1 MRVATRHGSVECH
14 VRGDGPAL
22 LLLSANPG
30 DHRDWNAI
38 AGDLARDHRLIG
50 VDWPGYGDS
59 PAPAAAAS
67 AMMFAEVALD
77 VADALDLRAVV
88 LGNSVGGFAAVRLA
102 AARPD
107 RVAGLVLV
115 DTGGFTAHTWA
126 SRAFCWLK
134 GRESVTRL
142 IAGRFARHYLHRRT
156 PDVAAILARTDDG
169 RRVPSRVAVDAAVW
183 RSFAHDEHS
192 LADDAP
198 RVRAPVL
205 LAWGRHDPVLP
216 LARDGAAA
224 ARALGVEPIVFDT
237 GHMPFAE
244 DPGAFLAALRP
255 FLARV
260 GAEAA

>member
-1 MRVATRHGSVECH
+1 MRVATRHGPVECH
-14 VRGDGPAL
+14 LRGDGPAL

-30 DHRDWNAI
+30 DHRDWDAI
-38 AGDLARDHRLIG
+38 APDLARDHRLIG

-59 PAPAAAAS
+59 PPPASAAS
-67 AMMFAEVALD
+67 AVMFAEVAHD
-77 VADALDLRAVV
+77 VADALDLRAIVV
-88 LGNSVGGFAAVRLA
+88 GNSVGGFAAVRLA
-102 AARPD
+102 ARRPE

-115 DTGGFTAHTWA
+115 APGGFTPHTWA

-134 GRESVTRL
+134 GREAVTRA

-156 PDVAAILARTDDG
+156 PEVAAILARTDAG
-169 RRVPSRVAVDAAVW
+169 RRIPSRVAVDAAVW
-183 RSFAHDEHS
+183 RSFAQPDHS
-192 LADDAP
+192 LAADAP

-205 LAWGRHDPVLP
+205 LAWGRRDPVLR
-216 LARDGAAA
+216 LDRDGAAA
-224 ARALGVEPIVFDT
+224 ARALGIEPVVFGT

-244 DPGAFLAALRP
+244 DPAAFLAAVRP